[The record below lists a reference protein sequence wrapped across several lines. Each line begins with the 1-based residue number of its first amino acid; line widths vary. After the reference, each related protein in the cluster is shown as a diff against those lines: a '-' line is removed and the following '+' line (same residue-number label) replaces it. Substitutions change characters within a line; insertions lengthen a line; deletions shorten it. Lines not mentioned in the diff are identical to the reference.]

1 MVASVSRLIL
11 LRWHHAENSS
21 FVNIGFA
28 HISSIC
34 FLRGQLALLGT
45 QGSENIP
52 LLHVIY
58 PGHTIPDRKVATS
71 LSLQNYYAWF
81 WRRSAITCGCSLAI
95 KCPQPAA
102 TCAIT
107 LRQPNFL
114 VSSLAVGPGL
124 PEP

>member
-1 MVASVSRLIL
+1 MRPSTKWTSARRVF
-11 LRWHHAENSS
+11 WHHT
-21 FVNIGFA
+21 
-28 HISSIC
+28 
-34 FLRGQLALLGT
+34 LL
-45 QGSENIP
+45 SENIP
-52 LLHVIY
+52 LLHVMY
-58 PGHTIPDRKVATS
+58 HEHTIPDRKVATS